1 MRTAKAALMGGSV
14 LAALLLA
21 VGLNTLTTTPV
32 SAQAGTQGQWRTLT
46 TQVPINP
53 VHVALLRTGQV
64 LIVSGSGNV
73 ATETNFRAAVW
84 DPAAETFQV
93 RSLGWD
99 MFCNGMVTLHDGR
112 VLINGGNLKYDP
124 FWGEPR
130 NAVFDPMTGLFTDV
144 ENMLHGR
151 WYPTVTTLGDGRV
164 MTFSG
169 LLETG
174 GTNTAVEMYTV
185 GSGWSQEFPAGWT
198 PPLYPRMHLST
209 DGRVFY
215 SGSGRTSR
223 FFNPSTGLWTTS
235 ATTQHGSSRSYGTSV
250 MLPLTPANSYRPRV
264 MILGGGNPGTATTEI
279 IDLAAA
285 TPTWAFGPS
294 MSQPRIQ
301 LNATLLPNGKVLATG
316 GSRDDESAVTASL
329 NADLYDP
336 VANSFSPAGANVFPR
351 LYHSNALL
359 MPDATVLLIGGNPQR
374 GNYEGRL
381 EIYSP
386 AYLFNGDG
394 STAVRPTITGA
405 DTGHRRVRLAIP
417 GPDPECREHRVRR
430 AGPSRD
436 AHACV
441 RHGSTARR
449 AVVYRGQRPLERH
462 GAAQWQHRAA
472 RLLHAVRAEH
482 RGGAVGR
489 EIREDWCLSSE
500 SGPGCHHH
508 EPGEQRHR
516 RPWRIGVVCGKRH
529 GFGRHYQCV

>member
-1 MRTAKAALMGGSV
+1 MRTAKAALTGGSV

-21 VGLNTLTTTPV
+21 VGLSITTKPV
-32 SAQAGTQGQWRTLT
+32 LAQAGTQGQWRTLAN
-46 TQVPINP
+46 QVPINP

-174 GTNTAVEMYTV
+174 GTNAAVELYTV

-215 SGSGRTSR
+215 AGSDAPRD
-223 FFNPSTGLWTTS
+223 
-235 ATTQHGSSRSYGTSV
+235 SSPRR
-250 MLPLTPANSYRPRV
+250 PA
-264 MILGGGNPGTATTEI
+264 
-279 IDLAAA
+279 
-285 TPTWAFGPS
+285 
-294 MSQPRIQ
+294 
-301 LNATLLPNGKVLATG
+301 
-316 GSRDDESAVTASL
+316 
-329 NADLYDP
+329 
-336 VANSFSPAGANVFPR
+336 
-351 LYHSNALL
+351 
-359 MPDATVLLIGGNPQR
+359 R
-374 GNYEGRL
+374 G
-381 EIYSP
+381 
-386 AYLFNGDG
+386 
-394 STAVRPTITGA
+394 
-405 DTGHRRVRLAIP
+405 RRVRPRI
-417 GPDPECREHRVRR
+417 
-430 AGPSRD
+430 
-436 AHACV
+436 
-441 RHGSTARR
+441 TARR
-449 AVVYRGQRPLERH
+449 
-462 GAAQWQHRAA
+462 GATA
-472 RLLHAVRAEH
+472 RR
-482 RGGAVGR
+482 
-489 EIREDWCLSSE
+489 
-500 SGPGCHHH
+500 
-508 EPGEQRHR
+508 
-516 RPWRIGVVCGKRH
+516 
-529 GFGRHYQCV
+529 